1 MKRQIA
7 LAALVAAL
15 ASPLAAQT
23 MTAPAGVPLT
33 REGFR
38 QMAMMSDSFE
48 IASSRLAL
56 ERSRNPRVL
65 AYARN
70 MIQDHA
76 MTSQALNGGRAVY
89 GAGGELAGTATGALT
104 GAGIGAVVGGPVGAA
119 VGAGIGGA
127 AGASASA
134 ANNPGGP
141 GRTVGGTLAGAG
153 VGAVVGGPVGAAVGA
168 GIGGAAGA
176 AADTTGAVA
185 APIQVATPLDAR
197 KSAMLNELAAASGS
211 RFDRLYGQAQR
222 MAHQEALGLFT
233 AYAQSGSDPQMVAFA
248 QSVIPHLEQHLAAAR
263 RLPGGSR

>member
-1 MKRQIA
+1 
-7 LAALVAAL
+7 
-15 ASPLAAQT
+15 
-23 MTAPAGVPLT
+23 
-33 REGFR
+33 
-38 QMAMMSDSFE
+38 
-48 IASSRLAL
+48 
-56 ERSRNPRVL
+56 
-65 AYARN
+65 
-70 MIQDHA
+70 
-76 MTSQALNGGRAVY
+76 
-89 GAGGELAGTATGALT
+89 
-104 GAGIGAVVGGPVGAA
+104 
-119 VGAGIGGA
+119 
-127 AGASASA
+127 
-134 ANNPGGP
+134 
-141 GRTVGGTLAGAG
+141 
-153 VGAVVGGPVGAAVGA
+153 VGAAVGA

>member
-23 MTAPAGVPLT
+23 MMAPAGAPLT

-56 ERSRNPRVL
+56 ERTRNPRVL

-89 GAGGELAGTATGALT
+89 GAGGELAGTATGALA
-104 GAGIGAVVGGPVGAA
+104 GAGI
-119 VGAGIGGA
+119 
-127 AGASASA
+127 
-134 ANNPGGP
+134 
-141 GRTVGGTLAGAG
+141 
-153 VGAVVGGPVGAAVGA
+153 GAVVGGPVGAAVGA

-233 AYAQSGSDPQMVAFA
+233 AYAQSGGDPQMVAFA

>member
-23 MTAPAGVPLT
+23 TMAPAGAPLT

-38 QMAMMSDSFE
+38 QMAMMADSFE

-56 ERSRNPRVL
+56 ERTRNPRVL

-70 MIQDHA
+70 MIQDHS

-89 GAGGELAGTATGALT
+89 GAGGELAGTATGALA

-127 AGASASA
+127 A
-134 ANNPGGP
+134 
-141 GRTVGGTLAGAG
+141 
-153 VGAVVGGPVGAAVGA
+153 
-168 GIGGAAGA
+168 A
-176 AADTTGAVA
+176 AAAETTGAAA

-197 KSAMLNELAAASGS
+197 KTAMLNELAAASGS

>member
-7 LAALVAAL
+7 LAAVVAAL
-15 ASPLAAQT
+15 ASPLAAQPA
-23 MTAPAGVPLT
+23 MAPAGAPLT
-33 REGFR
+33 RDGFR

-70 MIQDHA
+70 MIQDHS

-89 GAGGELAGTATGALT
+89 GAGGELAGTATGALA

-127 AGASASA
+127 AG
-134 ANNPGGP
+134 
-141 GRTVGGTLAGAG
+141 T
-153 VGAVVGGPVGAAVGA
+153 
-168 GIGGAAGA
+168 

-197 KSAMLNELAAASGS
+197 KTAMLNELAAASGP
-211 RFDRLYGQAQR
+211 RFDRLYGDAQR
-222 MAHQEALGLFT
+222 MAHQEAIALYT
-233 AYAQSGSDPQMVAFA
+233 AYAQSGSDPQMMAYA
-248 QSVIPHLEQHLAAAR
+248 QSVIPHLEQHLAAAG